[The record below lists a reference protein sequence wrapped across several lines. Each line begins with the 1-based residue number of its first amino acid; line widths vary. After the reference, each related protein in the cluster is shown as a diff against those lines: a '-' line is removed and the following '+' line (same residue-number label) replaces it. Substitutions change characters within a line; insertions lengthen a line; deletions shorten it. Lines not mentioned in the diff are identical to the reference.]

1 MPMLSLST
9 NITFEPGAAQTL
21 LKDISAQV
29 ARILGKPESYVM
41 VRLQPGLMMSF
52 AGNDTPCAF
61 VELDSLGLPEQQTAD
76 LSAQLCEFIGRQTGI
91 AQDRIYIRFSSPERH
106 MWGWQGRT
114 F

>member
-9 NITFEPGAAQTL
+9 NITLEPEAAQTL
-21 LKDISAQV
+21 LRDVSAHV
-29 ARILGKPESYVM
+29 AQLLGKPESYVM

-52 AGNDTPCAF
+52 AGDDTPCAF
-61 VELDSLGLPEQQTAD
+61 AELDSLGLPEQRTAD
-76 LSAQLCEFIGRQTGI
+76 FSAQLCEFIGQRTGI
-91 AQDRIYIRFSSPERH
+91 AHDRIYIRFSSPQRH